1 MTIVVY
7 EWRKYFVTA
16 NLAYLLILQYF
27 EYSTISTSLTRVTP
41 ERSQKVDSVVYDAK
55 TYASTTFSYIQR
67 TNVHKQ
73 CYQVPSLNIFAFSRM
88 YFPSLYFWL
97 SSNACSYFQP
107 RTC

>member
-55 TYASTTFSYIQR
+55 TYASTTFPIYSGQTYI
-67 TNVHKQ
+67 N
-73 CYQVPSLNIFAFSRM
+73 
-88 YFPSLYFWL
+88 
-97 SSNACSYFQP
+97 NATRCLL
-107 RTC
+107 